1 MRFVDT
7 NILLY
12 AISTASDEALKR
24 EIARRLLDSADVAL
38 SVQVLQ
44 EFFVQATR
52 QTRADALTSAQA
64 SALIEAWLRFPVQET
79 TVPLMQAAID
89 GAGRFRVSY
98 WDAAIIEAARTL
110 ECSTVLSEDLSHGRD
125 FHGVRVEN
133 PFR

>member
-1 MRFVDT
+1 MNCTIAVRFVDT

-89 GAGRFRVSY
+89 GGQEQGTALDVEEDADVGALTQVEIAAGDSN
-98 WDAAIIEAARTL
+98 AANQ
-110 ECSTVLSEDLSHGRD
+110 GR
-125 FHGVRVEN
+125 
-133 PFR
+133 P